1 MAEVQALKAQNM
13 LYHEEEIYSRPKK
26 TWFQTEKEKK
36 ELKGIYLFIHSFFIH
51 STPRESISQL
61 ISSIKL
67 LFEYEQR
74 NPNKR

>member
-36 ELKGIYLFIHSFFIH
+36 ELKGIYHSFIL
-51 STPRESISQL
+51 PLKKSISHLSHLSNYFSNMDREIQT
-61 ISSIKL
+61 
-67 LFEYEQR
+67 R
-74 NPNKR
+74 DNRR

>member
-36 ELKGIYLFIHSFFIH
+36 ELKGIYHSFIH
-51 STPRESISQL
+51 STRKEIYISL
-61 ISSIKL
+61 ILKL
-67 LFEYEQR
+67 LFEYGQR